1 MDLEKSF
8 EKYAELI
15 LKKGLNIKKGESF
28 TLKVQEETLPLARVI
43 VRQAYKM
50 GVKDIIY
57 QFDDDDMLLSR
68 YLYANDAS
76 FESYPKFKVK
86 YAESYCKESYH
97 RLALITANPE
107 LLNPVDPKRLDKWQ
121 NISSKANKN
130 VQKYTMENII
140 KWTVVAAASPAWARS
155 VFPDMSQDKALEK
168 LWENIFKA
176 CRVNLDDPIAAW
188 DEHDKK
194 LKKHSSFLNKSQF
207 KKLIYKGPGTDLE
220 VGLVEN
226 HIWQGGSG
234 KSKAGVSFFAN
245 IPTEEIFTMPHAYK
259 VNGSVK
265 ATKPLVALG
274 NTIEDFSFTLKDGK
288 IIDYKAS
295 KGKDILKT
303 LLSTDEGALRF
314 GEVALVPHNSP
325 ISNTNILFKNTLF
338 DENASCH
345 FAFGNAY
352 ADTVVNG
359 DTLSCSQKKK
369 IGMNSSM
376 THVDFMVGGPQ
387 LSVTGIDKNG
397 KEVQIIKNGDWAF

>member
-140 KWTVVAAASPAWARS
+140 KWTVVA
-155 VFPDMSQDKALEK
+155 
-168 LWENIFKA
+168 
-176 CRVNLDDPIAAW
+176 
-188 DEHDKK
+188 
-194 LKKHSSFLNKSQF
+194 
-207 KKLIYKGPGTDLE
+207 
-220 VGLVEN
+220 
-226 HIWQGGSG
+226 
-234 KSKAGVSFFAN
+234 VS
-245 IPTEEIFTMPHAYK
+245 Y
-259 VNGSVK
+259 
-265 ATKPLVALG
+265 
-274 NTIEDFSFTLKDGK
+274 
-288 IIDYKAS
+288 
-295 KGKDILKT
+295 
-303 LLSTDEGALRF
+303 
-314 GEVALVPHNSP
+314 
-325 ISNTNILFKNTLF
+325 
-338 DENASCH
+338 
-345 FAFGNAY
+345 
-352 ADTVVNG
+352 
-359 DTLSCSQKKK
+359 
-369 IGMNSSM
+369 
-376 THVDFMVGGPQ
+376 
-387 LSVTGIDKNG
+387 
-397 KEVQIIKNGDWAF
+397 